1 MPELPEVETIRRE
14 LAKFVL
20 GKKIRR
26 VDILHASAIKSSP
39 KTFKASLENK
49 HIKEVDRIGKLLMFE
64 ISGGEFLL
72 IHLKMTG
79 QLIYKHKDFIIKG
92 GHSLSRPTEISDK
105 YIWVAWHFTDKSNL
119 YFNDMRKFGYVK
131 IVGAKEKERIVA
143 GYGPEPLTKDFTL
156 KKFFNILDNRNAS
169 IKSILLNQALIAG
182 IGNIYAD
189 EACFMAKIFP
199 GTPAS
204 KLSKAEKT
212 RLFKAINAVL
222 KKAIKYK
229 GTTFNS
235 FVSVR
240 GKRGNFWDFLQV
252 YKRDKKQCLRCAVG
266 IIANKTIGGRSSRYC
281 PVCQK
286 VVH

>member
-1 MPELPEVETIRRE
+1 MPELPEVETIRKE
-14 LAKFVL
+14 LAKFVV
-20 GKKIRR
+20 GKKIKQ
-26 VDILHASAIKSSP
+26 VEILHPSAIKSNV
-39 KTFKASLENK
+39 KTFTASLEKK
-49 HIKEVDRIGKLLMFE
+49 HIRKVGRVGKLLIFT

-79 QLIYKHKDFIIKG
+79 QLIYRHKDFIIKG
-92 GHSLSRPTEISDK
+92 GHSLSRPKEIPDK
-105 YIWVAWHFTDKSNL
+105 YIWVAWHFTDGSNL

-131 IVGAKEKERIVA
+131 IVDAAEKERIMA
-143 GYGPEPLTKDFTL
+143 AYGPEPLTKDFTL
-156 KKFFNILDNRNAS
+156 KKFFDTLDGRNAP

-189 EACFMAKIFP
+189 EACFAAKIFP
-199 GTPAS
+199 GTRAS
-204 KLSKAEKT
+204 KLRKAEKI

-229 GTTFNS
+229 GTTFHS
-235 FVSVR
+235 FVSAR

-252 YKRDKKQCLRCAVG
+252 YKRDKKPCLRCATG
-266 IIANKTIGGRSSRYC
+266 IIANKTIAGRNSRYC

-286 VVH
+286 MIQ